1 MTAYPV
7 VHIVDPQRVWEPMPI
22 GRALAWSQVFVR
34 WAPVWPG
41 GAGLWTI
48 RSALRRGRPA
58 GLVEWADRARTA
70 EAAGFSSARYLAL
83 QESLDRV
90 WPDRFA
96 SHPDTDLDRR
106 TPVRPVRRFDASF
119 WAPWLGLTGGG
130 MADDEATG
138 LLLGVADSAP
148 GPTPGES

>member
-34 WAPVWPG
+34 WTPVWPG

-48 RSALRRGRPA
+48 RSALDRGRPA

-96 SHPDTDLDRR
+96 SHPDNDLDRR

-130 MADDEATG
+130 MVDDEATG
-138 LLLGVADSAP
+138 LLLGVADSAL